1 MPRSGR
7 LRGRAWT
14 LLALVGSAA
23 LALLPPGPAAR
34 AATAPVPPRIEAPSA
49 VLMDADS
56 GAILYEK
63 NPHQRRPPASVTK
76 LMTLDLVL
84 RALDSGQIHLDE
96 PVTASA
102 YAASWGGSNLYMY
115 EGEQLSVRDLLYAV
129 AVASANDAAVALA
142 EKVGGSYENFVRMM
156 NDEARRLGMRDTRYA
171 NVHGLPGSEPHYTS
185 AYDQAL
191 LARHI
196 LAAHPS
202 VTRYTRTWEY
212 WVRKGR
218 KNQIWLT
225 NTNRGVIEYP
235 GMDGLKTG
243 WTSEAGFCLVATAER
258 DGQRLIAVVMG
269 APTAEERNREIYRLL
284 DYGFNSFRTV
294 AVARQGETLARVP
307 VDRGGAPAVPVASAR
322 DVVLTL
328 PRTEQAPVRHELRL
342 PPRLRAPVRRGQP
355 VGRLELFLGK
365 RRVEEVPLLAAGDV
379 PALGLWPS
387 LRLNW
392 SRLWP

>member
-1 MPRSGR
+1 MPRAGR
-7 LRGRAWT
+7 LRRGGLA
-14 LLALVGSAA
+14 LLALAWSAAAALVPLEPAA
-23 LALLPPGPAAR
+23 LAAD
-34 AATAPVPPRIEAPSA
+34 APVPPRIEAPSA
-49 VLMDADS
+49 VLMDAAS
-56 GAILYEK
+56 GVFLYEK
-63 NPHQRRPPASVTK
+63 NPHQRRAPASVTK
-76 LMTLDLVL
+76 LMTLDLIMQ
-84 RALDSGQIHLDE
+84 ALDSGQIRPDE
-96 PVTASA
+96 TVTASA

-115 EGEQLSVRDLLYAV
+115 EGEQLPVKDLLYAV

-142 EKVGGSYENFVRMM
+142 EKVGGTYENFVRMM
-156 NDEARRLGMRDTRYA
+156 NEKARQLGMRDTRYA
-171 NVHGLPGSEPHYTS
+171 NVHGLPGREPHYTS

-196 LAAHPS
+196 LLAHPS

-212 WVRKGR
+212 WVRKGQ

-258 DGQRLIAVVMG
+258 NGQRLIAVVMG

-294 AVARQGETLARVP
+294 VVARQGQTLAQLP
-307 VDRGGAPAVPVASAR
+307 VDRGTSATLPVASAR

-328 PRTEQAPVRHELRL
+328 PRTERQPVRRELHL
-342 PPRLRAPVRRGQP
+342 ASRLRAPVRRGQQ
-355 VGRLELFLGK
+355 VGRLEVFLGR
-365 RRVEEVPLLAAGDV
+365 RRVEQVPLLAARDV
-379 PALGLWPS
+379 PAPGLWQS
-387 LRLNW
+387 FRTNW